1 MMEKITKTSWL
12 RLTVESVAIVA
23 SILLAFGIDAWW
35 SDRQQRLEE
44 HLILTELLEEFQENK
59 TSLEERTNFNY
70 AILETTKLLL
80 TLSGN
85 SDRKLTREEMDRHL
99 HDINWFDPGSRFGT
113 PVLQSLVSSG
123 DLSIISNPSLRTSLA
138 KWAPKFELIKGFL
151 ESDRE
156 FFTRVLEP
164 FLIKNTNMTQFYSSA
179 QGVPGQPESSR
190 QFIDVPESI
199 DITDHRP
206 LLDNQVFENILLTR
220 AESITD
226 IVTVGFHDVDLQLD
240 ATIRLIEA
248 ELAK

>member
-1 MMEKITKTSWL
+1 MEKLIKNSWV
-12 RLTVESVAIVA
+12 RLTVESVAIIA

-35 SDRQQRLEE
+35 SDRQQRVEE
-44 HLILTELLEEFQENK
+44 HLILAELLEEFQEK
-59 TSLEERTNFNY
+59 KISLDERTNFNY
-70 AILETTKLLL
+70 TILETTKLLL

-85 SDRKLTREEMDRHL
+85 LDRKLTIEEMDRHL
-99 HDINWFDPGSRFGT
+99 HGINWFDPGDRFGT
-113 PVLQSLVSSG
+113 SVVQSLVSSG

-138 KWAPKFELIKGFL
+138 KWVPKFDLIKGYL
-151 ESDRE
+151 KSDQE
-156 FFTRVLEP
+156 YFTRVLEP
-164 FLIKNTNMTQFYSSA
+164 FLINNTNMTQFYSSA

-226 IVTVGFHDVDLQLD
+226 ILTVGFHDVDLQLD
-240 ATIRLIEA
+240 ATLRMIEA

>member
-1 MMEKITKTSWL
+1 MEKLIKISWV

-35 SDRQQRLEE
+35 SDRQQRVEE
-44 HLILTELLEEFQENK
+44 HLILAELLEEFQENK
-59 TSLEERTNFNY
+59 ISLDERINFNY

-85 SDRKLTREEMDRHL
+85 SDRKLTLEEMDRHL
-99 HDINWFDPGSRFGT
+99 FGINWFDPGGRFGT

-138 KWAPKFELIKGFL
+138 KWALKFDLIKGFL

-156 FFTRVLEP
+156 YFTRVLEP
-164 FLIKNTNMTQFYSSA
+164 FLINNTNMTQFYSSA

-190 QFIDVPESI
+190 QFIDVPNSI

-206 LLDNQVFENILLTR
+206 LLDDQVFENILLTR
-220 AESITD
+220 AESIND
-226 IVTVGFHDVDLQLD
+226 ILTVGFHDVDLQLD
-240 ATIRLIEA
+240 ATIRMIET